1 MRGKAK
7 RFSGAS
13 RGRQKFRS
21 PGEPTG
27 LLHLVTLRGREADTL
42 CRCPPGTTED
52 GYGSKSAHAYPDHDL
67 GRVWKQAA
75 ECASRRIRKPDPAFR
90 CRPVG
95 PLEGRAAESGPAGG
109 PQSAAT
115 IVV

>member
-13 RGRQKFRS
+13 RVAKSFAHQVNLQAS
-21 PGEPTG
+21 YIW
-27 LLHLVTLRGREADTL
+27 LTLRGREADTL

-52 GYGSKSAHAYPDHDL
+52 GYGSKSAHAHPDHDF
-67 GRVWKQAA
+67 GRVRKRAA
-75 ECASRRIRKPDPAFR
+75 ECASRRIPKPDPAFR